1 MLETFT
7 SYEPQL
13 WLILFWSFIVWVGS
27 IIGMGFFLLVSTV
40 GKSVGWL
47 TVLSLALMAVS
58 VWLTRISGIVVVIS
72 AVLWVFARFL

>member
-13 WLILFWSFIVWVGS
+13 WLILFWSFVIWISS

-47 TVLSLALMAVS
+47 TVLSLALTAICA
-58 VWLTRISGIVVVIS
+58 WLTRISGIVVVIS